1 LIDAGELKKGTTI
14 ELDGTLYSIVEWRHN
29 KVGRG
34 SAQVVLK
41 LKDVLAGHTVEK
53 SFGANEKFQR
63 VRLERRPAQYLY
75 NDGDFYYFMDT
86 ESFEQSTLNP
96 SQVEDA
102 IPFMKENTVVELLKR
117 GDTPL
122 LIEMPITVELAVAET
137 EPGFK
142 GDTASGG
149 GKPAT
154 LETGHVVQ
162 VPFFVNPGD
171 VLKIDTRSGTYIER
185 V

>member
-1 LIDAGELKKGTTI
+1 VIDAGELKKGITI
-14 ELDGTLYSIVEWRHN
+14 ELDGNLYSIVEWRHN

-41 LKDVLAGHTVEK
+41 LRDVRAGHTIEK

-63 VRLERRPAQYLY
+63 VRMETRPVQYLY
-75 NDGDFYYFMDT
+75 SDGDFYTFIDT
-86 ESFEQSTLNP
+86 ETFEQMTLMK
-96 SQVEDA
+96 SQIEDSLPYL
-102 IPFMKENTVVELLKR
+102 IENMNAELLMY
-117 GDTPL
+117 GDEPIQL
-122 LIEMPITVELAVAET
+122 QLPITVELRVAET

-154 LETGHVVQ
+154 LETGHVLQ
-162 VPFFVNPGD
+162 VPFFVNTGD
-171 VLKIDTRSGTYIER
+171 LLKIDTRSGTYIER